1 MVDTRALRAR
11 DANTSWRF
19 ESSPRHKS
27 TSGCGSVGRALLL
40 GSRGR
45 EFESRHPDMALDR
58 FITSARKN
66 IVKVALKVNEDSML
80 ASRIAKVQAENENLA
95 EASYLNVTA
104 EFENKILVEP
114 TIKLLSILRKLQ
126 GRP

>member
-1 MVDTRALRAR
+1 
-11 DANTSWRF
+11 
-19 ESSPRHKS
+19 
-27 TSGCGSVGRALLL
+27 
-40 GSRGR
+40 
-45 EFESRHPDMALDR
+45 MALDR

-66 IVKVALKVNEDSML
+66 IAKVALKVNEDSML

-126 GRP
+126 GRPKI

>member
-1 MVDTRALRAR
+1 
-11 DANTSWRF
+11 
-19 ESSPRHKS
+19 
-27 TSGCGSVGRALLL
+27 
-40 GSRGR
+40 
-45 EFESRHPDMALDR
+45 MALDR